1 MPTHGIRLDLEFLA
15 IAVSAA
21 ATSFFMTGEVISNIL
36 FTGLLAALF
45 FLIGIH
51 VDIGEL
57 KKSSHYRKEILIGGL
72 MIYGLA
78 PALAFLTA
86 YLVPGSLGDAFIAIG
101 VSAAA
106 LGSPIVFSNLGK
118 GEGSLALII
127 GVLSLLTGFLII
139 PVLLI
144 VLNVEFPILDFAVK
158 NILVIG
164 APLLLGVIAQR
175 YNNLLFDDFRHHFS
189 KLALWLLILI
199 MGVQF
204 QLVYQVHGLGFITNL
219 GIGVLLMTLFV
230 LASYELAYLISRKSG
245 IMERNAR
252 TIGYVTGSK
261 GIAIAL
267 FVAAQFGGEAVAY
280 VSAYYFVRQAVIGSI
295 AEYINHGKIRFFE
308 KPVFDAIRR

>member
-1 MPTHGIRLDLEFLA
+1 
-15 IAVSAA
+15 
-21 ATSFFMTGEVISNIL
+21 
-36 FTGLLAALF
+36 
-45 FLIGIH
+45 
-51 VDIGEL
+51 
-57 KKSSHYRKEILIGGL
+57 